1 MKNIRKAIKNGLSE
15 KTALNALTIIPA
27 KSIGLED
34 KIGLLDNNYLA
45 NFLITTG
52 PIFDDKTEI
61 IENWVKG
68 ERHVIK
74 NTDKINVD
82 GDYSLELN
90 NNSYNFI
97 FIVVIYK

>member
-15 KTALNALTIIPA
+15 KTALVPYYYTA

-34 KIGLLDNNYLA
+34 KIGALDNNYFA

-82 GDYSLELN
+82 GNY
-90 NNSYNFI
+90 
-97 FIVVIYK
+97 

>member
-1 MKNIRKAIKNGLSE
+1 M
-15 KTALNALTIIPA
+15 
-27 KSIGLED
+27 ED
-34 KIGLLDNNYLA
+34 KIGSLKNNFLA

-74 NTDKINVD
+74 NTDKINID
-82 GDYSLELN
+82 GDYSIELN
-90 NNSYNFI
+90 NNSYD
-97 FIVVIYK
+97 